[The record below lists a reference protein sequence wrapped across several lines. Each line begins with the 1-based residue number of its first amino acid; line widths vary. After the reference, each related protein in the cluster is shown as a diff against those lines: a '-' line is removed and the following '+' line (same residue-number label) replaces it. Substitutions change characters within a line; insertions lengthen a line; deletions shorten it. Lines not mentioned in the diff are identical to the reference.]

1 MGFWRPKGGASRST
15 LARLIKRG
23 LSFGHGIQRWDFG
36 GPEVGRRRDPGL
48 ELHLG
53 SVYDPVGVF
62 SFFER
67 LACLRVLDRTEL
79 VVEH

>member
-1 MGFWRPKGGASRST
+1 M
-15 LARLIKRG
+15 
-23 LSFGHGIQRWDFG
+23 
-36 GPEVGRRRDPGL
+36 GRRRDPGL

-67 LACLRVLDRTEL
+67 LACLRVLDRIDL